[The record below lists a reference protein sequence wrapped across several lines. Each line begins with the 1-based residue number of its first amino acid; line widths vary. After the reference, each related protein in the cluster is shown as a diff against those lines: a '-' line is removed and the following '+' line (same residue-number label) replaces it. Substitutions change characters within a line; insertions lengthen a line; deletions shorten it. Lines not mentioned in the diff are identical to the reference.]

1 MKALTVIKDRFTP
14 LQPAIKAGMD
24 GVRYHE
30 YTPDI
35 RLTHYIFCYW
45 QLTTTAPLQEDF
57 LYRVVADGCMDIFFE
72 ADAPCDHYLM
82 GFSTAFTE
90 FPLGRHF
97 NYIGIRFLPTALP
110 LLFNIN
116 AGELTDKV
124 EALSTF
130 LPNVARQL
138 GNIASEK
145 HFLQSVKPSLD
156 QLLLRLLA
164 GINPHPDNRLYEAID
179 TILRSQGLLSIEK
192 ELQTGISP
200 RQLRRLFE
208 LYIGD
213 TPKMFSKVVRFQ
225 QILHAKPSRQALR
238 RNKLFFDYGYHDQA
252 HFIKEFKRMY
262 GLTPTIALD

>member
-1 MKALTVIKDRFTP
+1 MQALTVIKDRFMP
-14 LQPAIKAGMD
+14 SQPAVKAGVD

-30 YTPDI
+30 YRPDI
-35 RLTHYIFCYW
+35 RLSHYIFCYW
-45 QLTTTAPLQEDF
+45 QLSTATPLEEDF
-57 LYRVVADGCMDIFFE
+57 LYRVVTDGCMDIFFE
-72 ADAPCDHYLM
+72 AGAPYDNYVM

-110 LLFNIN
+110 LLFNID
-116 AGELTDKV
+116 AAELTDKV
-124 EALSTF
+124 EALPLL
-130 LPNVARQL
+130 LPQVAQQL

-145 HFLQSVKPSLD
+145 HFLQSIKPSLD
-156 QLLLRLLA
+156 ILLLRLLYR
-164 GINPHPDNRLYEAID
+164 ITPRPDNRLYEAID
-179 TILRSQGLLSIEK
+179 IILRSQGMLSVQK
-192 ELQTGISP
+192 ELQTGVSP

-225 QILHAKPSRQALR
+225 QILQARPSRQALR

-252 HFIKEFKRMY
+252 HFIREFKHMY
-262 GLTPTIALD
+262 GLTPTIALE

>member
-1 MKALTVIKDRFTP
+1 MP
-14 LQPAIKAGMD
+14 SQPAVKAGMD

-45 QLTTTAPLQEDF
+45 QLSTTTPLQEDF

-72 ADAPCDHYLM
+72 ADAPYDNYVM
-82 GFSTAFTE
+82 GFSTTFTE
-90 FPLGRHF
+90 FPLGRQF

-110 LLFNIN
+110 LLFNID
-116 AGELTDKV
+116 AAALTDKV
-124 EALSTF
+124 EALPLL
-130 LPNVARQL
+130 LPRVAREL

-145 HFLQSVKPSLD
+145 HFLRSIKPSLD
-156 QLLLRLLA
+156 NCLLQMMSN
-164 GINPHPDNRLYEAID
+164 INPHPDKRLYEAINI
-179 TILRSQGLLSIEK
+179 ILRSQGVLAIGK

-208 LYIGD
+208 LFIGD

-238 RNKLFFDYGYHDQA
+238 QNKLFFNYGYHDQA